1 MSEFREMVKRIFK
14 EGGLKRAERV
24 LTSDELA
31 SCLILFSRKF
41 INTLFYI
48 IMKNI
53 YYTDLEAYNPESP
66 RSVIRRLYFY

>member
-1 MSEFREMVKRIFK
+1 MIEKKTLPEPKKLIR
-14 EGGLKRAERV
+14 
-24 LTSDELA
+24 
-31 SCLILFSRKF
+31 LILFSRKF